1 MKVIGLDIVPNTP
14 DSSGRVPTP
23 AERLSQTVE
32 NAILF
37 EELGFDGFA
46 VGERHHPPFLS
57 SAPPVVLSHLAA
69 LTRRIRLFT
78 GVTLLSVLDPVRVAE
93 DYATVDNLSGGRL
106 ELIIGKGNGP
116 EQAELFG
123 IGRLDAWDTIREN
136 YLLLRRI
143 WNEQKVTWD
152 APAGVPSIRTAP
164 LRDAEIWPRPLQQK
178 IRIWHGSASAERS
191 VELAAEHG
199 DPIFSANG
207 FNPREHYGRLI
218 DHYRAKWAEFG
229 RDPQDALVGAGHIA
243 LVVRPNSQDAR
254 EAFRPSYE
262 KLAASLRENGSHQL
276 PGTFTLYKDYD
287 DYLAQSSALVG
298 SPQEVLDKI
307 HRYQEAF
314 GNTVIHISGHGGE
327 LGQESLRESLELFAS
342 DVLPELR
349 ASIPDPDW
357 PEPTVSLTR
366 TPARESIAVA

>member
-1 MKVIGLDIVPNTP
+1 VKIIGLDIIPNTP
-14 DSSGRVPTP
+14 DASGHVPSPT
-23 AERLSQTVE
+23 ERLTQTVE

-69 LTRRIRLFT
+69 LTSRIRLFT

-93 DYATVDNLSGGRL
+93 DYATVDHLSGGRL

-136 YLLLRRI
+136 YLPLRKV
-143 WNEQKVTWD
+143 WSEQKVTWD
-152 APAGVPSIRTAP
+152 APTGVPSIRTAP
-164 LRDAEIWPRPLQQK
+164 LRDAEIWPKPLQQK
-178 IRIWHGSASAERS
+178 VRIWHGSASAERS

-207 FNPREHYGRLI
+207 FNPLEHYGRLI

-243 LVVRPNSQDAR
+243 LVVRRTSQEAR

-262 KLAASLRENGSHQL
+262 KLATSLRESGGHQL
-276 PGTFTLYKDYD
+276 PGTFTIYEDYD

-298 SPQEVLDKI
+298 SPQEVLDKV
-307 HRYQEAF
+307 HRYHEAF

-327 LGQESLRESLELFAS
+327 LGQGALRESLELFA
-342 DVLPELR
+342 DQVAPELR
-349 ASIPDPDW
+349 ASIPDPEW
-357 PEPTVSLTR
+357 PEPVAPLRR
-366 TPARESIAVA
+366 TPARESVALA

>member
-1 MKVIGLDIVPNTP
+1 VKIIGLDIIPNTP
-14 DSSGRVPTP
+14 DASGHVPSPT
-23 AERLSQTVE
+23 ERLTQTVE

-69 LTRRIRLFT
+69 LTSRIRLFT

-93 DYATVDNLSGGRL
+93 DYATVDHLSGGRL

-143 WNEQKVTWD
+143 WSEQKVTWD

-164 LRDAEIWPRPLQQK
+164 LRDAEIWPKPLQQK
-178 IRIWHGSASAERS
+178 VRIWHGSASAERS

-207 FNPREHYGRLI
+207 FNPLEHYGRLI

-243 LVVRPNSQDAR
+243 LVVRRTSQQAR

-262 KLAASLRENGSHQL
+262 KLAASLRESGGHQL
-276 PGTFTLYKDYD
+276 PGTFTNYEDYE

-298 SPQEVLDKI
+298 SPQEVLDKV
-307 HRYQEAF
+307 HRYHEAF

-327 LGQESLRESLELFAS
+327 LGQQALRESLELFA
-342 DVLPELR
+342 DQVAPELR
-349 ASIPDPDW
+349 ASIPDPEW
-357 PEPTVSLTR
+357 PDPVVPLRR
-366 TPARESIAVA
+366 TPARESVALS